1 MFNKFSER
9 IVSPSSGSGGGV
21 PDGGTTGQHLS
32 KASNAD
38 GDVIWETP
46 PSSGGVGIPPGGTTN
61 QALLKLDGTDY
72 NADWA
77 DVVTG
82 SGSGVPPGGTTG
94 QHLAKQSSTDGDVIW
109 ETPPT
114 VDLSDY
120 AYLPGRSGGQL
131 LHGGTGVDD
140 ALVLQGTTANATG
153 TTDTVK
159 IVSGNDGSID
169 SIRVRGDGG
178 VLIGEGDRFGFGFGD
193 ALAVNGSVS
202 VLCEAD
208 QLGAIFK
215 NVNTQVAHF
224 ISNNHDVVRISQLDE
239 QTANIGSGALLT
251 IARDNTLNGF
261 TNTTSM
267 LDIYDSPFGP
277 SADKVNIAINGV
289 IDNVTRFRFYPRV
302 IDGGTARAYFFDTK
316 NTLTNTAATLLEI
329 LTGGARRFVV
339 YATGKL
345 NIIPPAEYADDTAA
359 AAGGLAIGDVYRTGS
374 ILKVRVA

>member
-9 IVSPSSGSGGGV
+9 IVSPSSGSGGVGV

-32 KASNAD
+32 KASDAD
-38 GDVIWETP
+38 GDVIWE
-46 PSSGGVGIPPGGTTN
+46 
-61 QALLKLDGTDY
+61 A
-72 NADWA
+72 
-77 DVVTG
+77 
-82 SGSGVPPGGTTG
+82 
-94 QHLAKQSSTDGDVIW
+94 
-109 ETPPT
+109 PPT

-140 ALVLQGTTANATG
+140 ALVLQGTTANATA

-178 VLIGEGDRFGFGFGD
+178 VLIGEGDRYGYGYGN

-202 VLCEAD
+202 VLCAAGKP
-208 QLGAIFK
+208 GAVFK

-224 ISNNHDVVRISQLDE
+224 ISNNYDVVRISQLDA
-239 QTANIGSGALLT
+239 QTSNIGSGALLT
-251 IARDNTLNGF
+251 ISRTNALNGY
-261 TNTTSM
+261 TNSTSM
-267 LDIYDSPFGP
+267 LSISDSPSGP
-277 SADKVNIAINGV
+277 SANKVSVTISGV
-289 IDNVTRFRFYPRV
+289 IDSVTRFRFYPRV
-302 IDGGTARAYFFDTK
+302 VDGGSARAYIFDTT
-316 NTLTNTAATLLEI
+316 NTLANLSAILLDI
-329 LTGGARRFVV
+329 LTGGVRRFVV

-345 NIIPPAEYADDTAA
+345 NIIPPAEFADDTAA

>member
-46 PSSGGVGIPPGGTTN
+46 PAPGG
-61 QALLKLDGTDY
+61 G
-72 NADWA
+72 
-77 DVVTG
+77 G
-82 SGSGVPPGGTTG
+82 IPPGGTTG

-159 IVSGNDGSID
+159 VVSGNDGSID

-178 VLIGEGDRFGFGFGD
+178 VLIGEGDRYGYGYGN

-202 VLCEAD
+202 VLCAAGIK
-208 QLGAIFK
+208 GAVFK

-224 ISNNHDVVRISQLDE
+224 ISNNYDVVRISQLDD

-251 IARDNTLNGF
+251 ISRDNTLNGF

-277 SADKVNIAINGV
+277 SANKVNIAINGV
-289 IDNVTRFRFYPRV
+289 IDSITRFHFYPRV
-302 IDGGTARAYFFDTK
+302 VDSATAVAYFFDTK
-316 NTLTNTAATLLEI
+316 NTLANLSATLLEI

-345 NIIPPAEYADDTAA
+345 KIIPPAEFADDTAA

>member
-9 IVSPSSGSGGGV
+9 IVSPSSGFGGVGV

-77 DVVTG
+77 D
-82 SGSGVPPGGTTG
+82 PP
-94 QHLAKQSSTDGDVIW
+94 V
-109 ETPPT
+109 
-114 VDLSDY
+114 VDLSNY

-178 VLIGEGDRFGFGFGD
+178 VLIGEGDRFGYGFGD

-224 ISNNHDVVRISQLDE
+224 ISNNYDVVRISQLDD

-267 LDIYDSPFGP
+267 LEIYDNPFGP

-289 IDNVTRFRFYPRV
+289 IDSIARFRFYPRV
-302 IDGGTARAYFFDTK
+302 VDAATARAYFFDTK
-316 NTLTNTAATLLEI
+316 NTLADSAATLLEI